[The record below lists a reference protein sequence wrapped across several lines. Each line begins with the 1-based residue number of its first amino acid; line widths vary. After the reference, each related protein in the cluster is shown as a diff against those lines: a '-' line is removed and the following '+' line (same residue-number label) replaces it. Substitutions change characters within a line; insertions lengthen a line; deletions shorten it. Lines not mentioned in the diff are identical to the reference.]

1 MGVASNRFRNTRLK
15 YEMSEKPVAAAMSLT
30 LRHRLFGSRSKPV
43 GRQQALLEHEAGER
57 LTGQFEQMLHVT
69 GADAVSGGNQRK
81 SQVGAAEPLQY
92 IGFDGLQARR
102 AEAAMAGQVGSVAL
116 RTETKPDQVKRVLR
130 DRVIGGGAE
139 LRAEPV
145 RRLDVVEEELRQVAG
160 VNEAR
165 NLVVDVL
172 ATVGENFV

>member
-1 MGVASNRFRNTRLK
+1 M
-15 YEMSEKPVAAAMSLT
+15 
-30 LRHRLFGSRSKPV
+30 
-43 GRQQALLEHEAGER
+43 
-57 LTGQFEQMLHVT
+57 
-69 GADAVSGGNQRK
+69 
-81 SQVGAAEPLQY
+81 
-92 IGFDGLQARR
+92 
-102 AEAAMAGQVGSVAL
+102 
-116 RTETKPDQVKRVLR
+116 LR

-145 RRLDVVEEELRQVAG
+145 RRLDMMEEELRQVAG